1 MDSQI
6 CSTSSL
12 AASVLPVRLV
22 YIYIYMYV
30 KVKPMGS
37 DMEYM
42 SVCMYVYM
50 TCKVKPIT
58 GLMRLI
64 SLSRLQS
71 PSSRMIRCS
80 YYSSVRHHRC
90 HSVRSVGQLQS
101 LPFTPACWD
110 GDYMLLSMR
119 VTQNYTGLTYT
130 AGYHSSVSAT
140 LMRRRLSGGGGVFCG
155 VSGSVSDSR

>member
-1 MDSQI
+1 
-6 CSTSSL
+6 
-12 AASVLPVRLV
+12 
-22 YIYIYMYV
+22 
-30 KVKPMGS
+30 
-37 DMEYM
+37 MEYM

-58 GLMRLI
+58 GLIRLI

-90 HSVRSVGQLQS
+90 HSVRSVGQMQS

-130 AGYHSSVSAT
+130 AWYHSSVSAN
-140 LMRRRLSGGGGVFCG
+140 LVRRRLFGGGSTFCG
-155 VSGSVSDSR
+155 VSGSVSDSRHSRRHRSHTGWKPSACRMVLMWNSHTQQSGPPRQK